1 LPERDREGSAPWL
14 CVQCGLGRGADGG
27 QEERVMNTFEN
38 NLLEDWSACKTLLSL
53 SDLGEVERRMAA
65 LIALME
71 LCQDRAWLA
80 ADC

>member
-1 LPERDREGSAPWL
+1 
-14 CVQCGLGRGADGG
+14 
-27 QEERVMNTFEN
+27 MNTFES

-53 SDLGEVERRMAA
+53 NDLGGAERRMDA

-80 ADC
+80 ATC